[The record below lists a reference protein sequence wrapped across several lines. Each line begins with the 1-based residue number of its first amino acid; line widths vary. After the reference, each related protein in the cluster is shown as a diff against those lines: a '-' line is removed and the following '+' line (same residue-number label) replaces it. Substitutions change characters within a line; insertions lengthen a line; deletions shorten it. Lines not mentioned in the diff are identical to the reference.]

1 MQIKSRNWHSM
12 QKLSNRDDNLKTQTN
27 IDKIMVNVTRQKNN
41 NNNKM
46 ERCTGR
52 CIIIDEIV
60 HQQAHA
66 RPQELTSST
75 ISSTLIPNNSS
86 STPFKIANISRCS
99 LTWIGKQRELN

>member
-12 QKLSNRDDNLKTQTN
+12 QMLSNRDENLKTKTN
-27 IDKIMVNVTRQKNN
+27 IDKIMVNVTRQK
-41 NNNKM
+41 KK
-46 ERCTGR
+46 GR
-52 CIIIDEIV
+52 NAVIDEIV

-99 LTWIGKQRELN
+99 LTWIGKQKELN